1 MEQRTKS
8 PDGGRDT
15 QLPLAPNTT
24 RTAQSE
30 KLAIPAW
37 QHDNYLTPTSTRV
50 SQRSGL
56 YPTRSYVDGHSY
68 ISPRSSSD
76 SEPNDSMAQNDEA
89 TSTEDEKG
97 YKEVTWDGP
106 DDPMNP
112 KNFKTWRYV
121 ALI

>member
-1 MEQRTKS
+1 MEQRTK
-8 PDGGRDT
+8 PPNGGRDAH
-15 QLPLAPNTT
+15 LPLSPNTT
-24 RTAQSE
+24 PTVQGE
-30 KLAIPAW
+30 KLAVSAR
-37 QHDNYLTPTSTRV
+37 QYDNHLSPTSTRA

-68 ISPRSSSD
+68 ISRRESSD
-76 SEPNDSMAQNDEA
+76 SEPNDLMASNDEA

-97 YKEVTWDGP
+97 YKEVIWDGP

-121 ALI
+121 VPT